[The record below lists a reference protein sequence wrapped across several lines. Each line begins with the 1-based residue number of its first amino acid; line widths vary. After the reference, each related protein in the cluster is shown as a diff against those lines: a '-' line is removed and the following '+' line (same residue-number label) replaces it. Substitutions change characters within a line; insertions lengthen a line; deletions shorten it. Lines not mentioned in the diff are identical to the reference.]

1 MYGQR
6 CGKPDDMIVGRG
18 SCKGGGM
25 EGTISSAYETSI
37 STYTLD
43 LGGEI
48 RCCYTCDGVRLEAG
62 KCDVMPGKYDVTLRR
77 LRRFMQA
84 WEEMRICAD

>member
-6 CGKPDDMIVGRG
+6 CGKPDDMMAGRG

-43 LGGEI
+43 LGVEI
-48 RCCYTCDGVRLEAG
+48 PMVCDGVRLEVG
-62 KCDVMPGKYDVTLRR
+62 NCDVTPGK
-77 LRRFMQA
+77 
-84 WEEMRICAD
+84 